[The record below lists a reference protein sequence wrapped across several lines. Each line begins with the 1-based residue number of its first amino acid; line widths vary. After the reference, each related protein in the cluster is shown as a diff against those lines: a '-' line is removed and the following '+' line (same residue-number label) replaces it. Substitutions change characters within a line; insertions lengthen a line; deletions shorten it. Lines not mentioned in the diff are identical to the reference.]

1 MQHPRNDDSQSYLAN
16 FRRYWAE
23 HLIHL
28 AVGAVSGSLLLR
40 GEPWAGAVVMAT
52 VWVRQSLEFQKRR
65 DTPGIDL
72 SYHLAGLLGA
82 VVIGKSLE
90 TLGALQ

>member
-28 AVGAVSGSLLLR
+28 AVGAVSGSLLLS

-52 VWVRQSLEFQKRR
+52 VWVRQSLEFQKRSGGNSYGY
-65 DTPGIDL
+65 PQPAGGI
-72 SYHLAGLLGA
+72 
-82 VVIGKSLE
+82 LE
-90 TLGALQ
+90 SCREAAN